1 MGYMSEDINI
11 EHRLEEIE
19 EKVSASHKILR
30 GIQRR
35 QTLSFWFGI
44 LKILLFVGVFYYVY
58 QFSEPFIQQA
68 KDIYI
73 QLQGLSDSVYSFKD
87 VQIPDFLK
95 KQQ

>member
-1 MGYMSEDINI
+1 MSQDINI

-35 QTLSFWFGI
+35 QTLGFWFGI
-44 LKILLFVGVFYYVY
+44 VKILLFVGVFYYIY
-58 QFSEPFIQQA
+58 QFSEPFIKQA

-73 QLQGLSDSVYSFKD
+73 EFQGLSESVGSFKGIS
-87 VQIPDFLK
+87 VPDFLK
-95 KQQ
+95 NSQ

>member
-1 MGYMSEDINI
+1 MSEDINI

-19 EKVSASHKILR
+19 EKVSASHKILK

-35 QTLSFWFGI
+35 QALGFWFGI
-44 LKILLFVGVFYYVY
+44 VKILVFVGLFYYAY

-68 KDIYI
+68 KNIYI
-73 QLQGLSDSVYSFKD
+73 EFQGLSESAGSFKNIS
-87 VQIPDFLK
+87 IPDFLK